1 MDTAQHRAPLIGQGG
16 PHCSDRRPSAR
27 RSAHNYINE
36 FGHRSAHNYR
46 KFGLGGG
53 AAAGAAEGAA
63 PSALARRAYVGEC
76 KPGLARPKAAMRA
89 LASGVAA
96 PAVPVAVPVGAAD
109 VLARPRTRGL
119 GDCPRDWYGLC
130 LVNCARMLKGLL
142 VAAPSPLGVVLGVAV
157 RPPRTAAPTP
167 RTALG
172 GLARP
177 RLLCAPAGAVASA
190 SSEPVVL
197 RAFAG
202 AAGRL
207 SLAGEPARGIE
218 AIALFDDSPK
228 LDCNP
233 IPSSRLPFRTSTS
246 RSAHLS
252 VRPLAKCV
260 PTNWAQDTHR
270 ARHRAH
276 GTKR

>member
-1 MDTAQHRAPLIGQGG
+1 
-16 PHCSDRRPSAR
+16 
-27 RSAHNYINE
+27 
-36 FGHRSAHNYR
+36 
-46 KFGLGGG
+46 
-53 AAAGAAEGAA
+53 
-63 PSALARRAYVGEC
+63 
-76 KPGLARPKAAMRA
+76 MRA

-96 PAVPVAVPVGAAD
+96 PVPVAVPVGAAD
-109 VLARPRTRGL
+109 VPARPRTRGL

-130 LVNCARMLKGLL
+130 LLNCARMLKGLL

-177 RLLCAPAGAVASA
+177 RRRPRRLGAPAGAVAGA
-190 SSEPVVL
+190 SSEPVVS
-197 RAFAG
+197 RAFSG
-202 AAGRL
+202 AAARL
-207 SLAGEPARGIE
+207 GLAGEPARGIE

-233 IPSSRLPFRTSTS
+233 IPSSRLPLRTSTN